1 MAAFGQNPVN
11 YWMHNNLITIDG
23 QKMSKS
29 LGNFITLTELFSG
42 NHEKLEQAYSPMT
55 VRFFMLQAHY
65 RSEIDFSNEALQAAE
80 KGYQRLMNAFT
91 ILDELNA
98 ADQIQEDEAFN
109 QEIISLCKECYEHM
123 SDDFNTAKTIAALF
137 EMASKINA
145 FKNGQLSL
153 NTLSVATFTLLK
165 GTFRNFITEVL
176 GLLPEKSNNDGKTD
190 DLVKMLI
197 DIRTN
202 ARKNK
207 DFATSDKIRDELS
220 ALGIQLKDE
229 KTGTTSFT
237 IDQ

>member
-1 MAAFGQNPVN
+1 
-11 YWMHNNLITIDG
+11 
-23 QKMSKS
+23 
-29 LGNFITLTELFSG
+29 
-42 NHEKLEQAYSPMT
+42 
-55 VRFFMLQAHY
+55 
-65 RSEIDFSNEALQAAE
+65 
-80 KGYQRLMNAFT
+80 
-91 ILDELNA
+91 
-98 ADQIQEDEAFN
+98 
-109 QEIISLCKECYEHM
+109 
-123 SDDFNTAKTIAALF
+123 
-137 EMASKINA
+137 
-145 FKNGQLSL
+145 
-153 NTLSVATFTLLK
+153 LK
-165 GTFRNFITEVL
+165 DTFRNFITEVL